1 MGSAATIVL
10 VVAAVAIALV
20 ALLEV
25 RRSAASAAEPVRRLE
40 ARLQDLTAHLGGRI
54 EDSAQAARGLTG
66 LVDGRMRD
74 AGRTLAEVQTQ
85 LARLDEATRQVESVG
100 RSIAGLEKMLA
111 APKLRGGLGEWTLEH
126 LLSEVLPADRV
137 LRQHA
142 LPSRGTVV
150 DFAVRAA
157 EGRLICIDSKF
168 PLESFQRLLE
178 AREAGAGTSTETSA
192 RRELRAAVRGRLD
205 EIAERYICPADG
217 TLDFAFMFVPSEAI
231 YYELAVREADGGRF
245 LAYAR
250 ERRVVPCSPNTLYAY
265 LQAVL
270 LGLKGVRVA
279 ERAGLLHRTL
289 EHLRTDVARS
299 RGLLDRAARQFRHA
313 GQNLD
318 EVGTALGDLERRL
331 DTSLALEDG
340 PSLGPVVAEGR
351 STEGDAG
358 RAESPRL
365 PPDAGAVG
373 PERGPDAAGDPPSAP
388 GR

>member
-1 MGSAATIVL
+1 MGSAATLVL
-10 VVAAVAIALV
+10 VAAALAIALS
-20 ALLEV
+20 ALLEA
-25 RRSAASAAEPVRRLE
+25 RRSAAAASEPIRRLE
-40 ARLQDLTAHLGGRI
+40 ARLQELTAHLGGRI
-54 EDSAQAARGLTG
+54 EDSAQAARGLTS

-74 AGRTLAEVQTQ
+74 TGRSLAEVQTQ

-100 RSIAGLEKMLA
+100 RSIAGLEKLLA
-111 APKLRGGLGEWTLEH
+111 APKIRGGLGEWTLEH
-126 LLSEVLPADRV
+126 LLAEVLPSERV
-137 LRQHA
+137 LRQHT

-168 PLESFQRLLE
+168 PLESFRRLLE
-178 AREAGAGTSTETSA
+178 ARESGADAGAEASA
-192 RRELRAAVRGRLD
+192 RRELHGAVRGRLD

-217 TLDFAFMFVPSEAI
+217 TLDFALMFVPSEAI

-279 ERAGLLHRTL
+279 ERARLLHRTL
-289 EHLRTDVARS
+289 EHLRTDVARAQ
-299 RGLLDRAARQFRHA
+299 GLLERAARQLRYA

-318 EVGTALGDLERRL
+318 EVGAALGDLERRL
-331 DTSLALEDG
+331 DTSLALEQGAPKGGPLVVADG
-340 PSLGPVVAEGR
+340 PSGG
-351 STEGDAG
+351 TEDD
-358 RAESPRL
+358 L
-365 PPDAGAVG
+365 
-373 PERGPDAAGDPPSAP
+373 
-388 GR
+388 